1 MSYKP
6 ETLAKY
12 ALTARQLLES
22 WKVLCNEK
30 QSEVKVS
37 FSYGN
42 RKIGKSLNISL
53 LPIMTC
59 ARCGECSG
67 ICYDIKACLQY
78 FNVINARAK
87 NTAIMQANMKLYFE
101 QIWAKMQRRRTNKYM
116 RFHVGG
122 DIPNS
127 EYFAYMIE
135 TAKRFPDFTIWT
147 YTKNYEVVNSW
158 IAENGKENIPGN
170 MTIMFSEWRGI
181 PMNNPYGMPEFRVV
195 FKDDEYKPDP
205 NKVWYCPGNCDICKA
220 LHRGCL
226 AGETTY
232 CNEH

>member
-12 ALTARQLLES
+12 ALQARES
-22 WKVLCNEK
+22 LSRYNAEIKAGNA
-30 QSEVKVS
+30 VKVS

-42 RKIGKSLNISL
+42 RKIGKSLNVSL
-53 LPIMTC
+53 LPMMTC
-59 ARCGECSG
+59 ARCKECSG

-78 FNVINARAK
+78 KNVINARAK
-87 NTAIMQANMKLYFE
+87 NTALVMHDLPGFFSQVWE
-101 QIWAKMQRRRTNKYM
+101 KMSRRRTNKYM

-122 DIPNS
+122 DIPS
-127 EYFAYMIE
+127 DEYFAYMVE
-135 TAKRFPDFTIWT
+135 TARRFPDFIIWT
-147 YTKNYEVVNSW
+147 YTKNYEVVNSYL
-158 IAENGKENIPGN
+158 AAGNTIPGN

-181 PMNNPYGMPEFRVV
+181 PMINPHNMPEFRVV
-195 FKDDEYKPDP
+195 FKDDTEKPDP
-205 NKVWYCPGNCDICKA
+205 SKVWYCPGNCDICKA